1 MAITNSLL
9 ATIMPYLPKVLVRPF
24 AKPYVAGESIDSVI
38 KITKKLNDNGFSTT
52 LDILCPTLSIFN
64 SLINF
69 ELVSL
74 SEDNGETAIGRGSR
88 FPLVIS
94 TSINAFD

>member
-38 KITKKLNDNGFSTT
+38 KIAKKLNDNGFSTT
-52 LDILCPTLSIFN
+52 LDILGEFVN
-64 SLINF
+64 SKEEANKIKNAY
-69 ELVSL
+69 
-74 SEDNGETAIGRGSR
+74 SEFS
-88 FPLVIS
+88 
-94 TSINAFD
+94 